1 MIHTINTT
9 IIPGVKAKKGLG
21 YGFFL
26 RRATRRVVFLWR
38 YVVCFVSVFSL

>member
-21 YGFFL
+21 YG
-26 RRATRRVVFLWR
+26 ATRRVVFLWR